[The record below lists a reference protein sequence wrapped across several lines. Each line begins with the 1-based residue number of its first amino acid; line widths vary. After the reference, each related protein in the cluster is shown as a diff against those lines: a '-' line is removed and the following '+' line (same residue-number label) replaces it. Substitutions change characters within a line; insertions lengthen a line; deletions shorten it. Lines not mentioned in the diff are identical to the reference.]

1 MVASLTK
8 RKSNENNENGRNLV
22 AKINENIDVSTAATL
37 ASSSSLLQT
46 VRRNRP
52 LKEYPMNP
60 RSLEELLIP
69 DEFKYIKKQ
78 LFLLYDSGPKANRIL
93 IYATKRNLEMLARAD
108 VIAMDGTFSIVPPLF
123 DELYTLQGEIRVNM

>member
-78 LFLLYDSGPKANRIL
+78 LFLLYDSGPKQI
-93 IYATKRNLEMLARAD
+93 E
-108 VIAMDGTFSIVPPLF
+108 F
-123 DELYTLQGEIRVNM
+123 